1 MFCPNCGIDEKQPN
15 QFCRACG
22 TNLLPVREVVAGPDG
37 VTASAI
43 TAREEI
49 GRAVAAKIRETQNVY
64 DLKKVAEDVL
74 PEIEKF
80 LESPEEKR
88 VRRIRVGVLIALIGL
103 GASIGFFLAS
113 IIGGD
118 TGLMAALAP
127 ALVTFFIGLS
137 FVINGM
143 FFTVTKKG
151 LPDNADDAQRQ
162 RELDASTSGL
172 KLPEPSSL
180 FSSVT
185 ENTTQHLKE
194 KQPIPRG

>member
-22 TNLLPVREVVAGPDG
+22 TNLLPVREVVEGPDG

-103 GASIGFFLAS
+103 GASIGFFLGGIFADRDILQG
-113 IIGGD
+113 II
-118 TGLMAALAP
+118 P
-127 ALVTFFIGLS
+127 AIVTLFIGLS

-143 FFTVTKKG
+143 YFTVTKKD
-151 LPDNADDAQRQ
+151 LPDNTSDANRQ

-172 KLPEPSSL
+172 KLPEPASL

-194 KQPIPRG
+194 KE

>member
-88 VRRIRVGVLIALIGL
+88 VRRIRVGVILALIGM
-103 GASIGFFLAS
+103 GATIGFLLGGLLADKGMLPGIVPS
-113 IIGGD
+113 IV
-118 TGLMAALAP
+118 A
-127 ALVTFFIGLS
+127 FFIGLS

-143 FFTVTKKG
+143 YFTVTKKET
-151 LPDNADDAQRQ
+151 PDNARDAARQRQ
-162 RELDASTSGL
+162 LDGNTNDLG
-172 KLPEPSSL
+172 LPEPASL
-180 FSSVT
+180 FSSSVT
-185 ENTTQHLKE
+185 ENTTQHLKDR
-194 KQPIPRG
+194 QRVPRD

>member
-49 GRAVAAKIRETQNVY
+49 GRAVAAKIRETQSVY

-103 GASIGFFLAS
+103 GASIGFLF
-113 IIGGD
+113 GGLFAD
-118 TGLMAALAP
+118 RGMLPGVVP
-127 ALVTFFIGLS
+127 AMVCFFIGLS

-143 FFTVTKKG
+143 YFTVTKKG
-151 LPDNADDAQRQ
+151 MPDNADDAQRQ
-162 RELDASTSGL
+162 RELDANTSGL
-172 KLPEPSSL
+172 KLPEPASL

-194 KQPIPRG
+194 KQQIPRV

>member
-22 TNLLPVREVVAGPDG
+22 TNLLPVREVVAQRDG

-88 VRRIRVGVLIALIGL
+88 VRRIRLGVLIALIGL
-103 GASIGFFLAS
+103 GAFIGFLLGGLLADKS
-113 IIGGD
+113 MLPG
-118 TGLMAALAP
+118 LAP
-127 ALVTFFIGLS
+127 AMVTFFIGLS

-143 FFTVTKKG
+143 FFTVTKKS
-151 LPDNADDAQRQ
+151 LPDNTSDADRQ
-162 RELDASTSGL
+162 RELDANTSGL

-185 ENTTQHLKE
+185 ENTTRHLKE
-194 KQPIPRG
+194 KQPIQRG